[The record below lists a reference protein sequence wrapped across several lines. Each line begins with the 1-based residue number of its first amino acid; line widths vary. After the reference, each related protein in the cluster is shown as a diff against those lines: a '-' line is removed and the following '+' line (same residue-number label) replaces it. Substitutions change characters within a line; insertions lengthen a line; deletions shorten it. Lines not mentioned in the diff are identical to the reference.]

1 MIGILFRINQIQRKL
16 ADIKISQTDSLFA
29 EAGDVW
35 EELVE
40 NLRQEG
46 EVARHA
52 VAQPQCLRPSTALCC
67 YREWLEGSKS
77 FILLDFETILK

>member
-16 ADIKISQTDSLFA
+16 ADAKISQTDSLFA

-52 VAQPQCLRPSTALCC
+52 VAQVTVLQLLHVPPVRYFLVISNIF
-67 YREWLEGSKS
+67 S
-77 FILLDFETILK
+77 FS

>member
-1 MIGILFRINQIQRKL
+1 MIGFLFRINQIQRKL
-16 ADIKISQTDSLFA
+16 ADAKISQADSLFA
-29 EAGDVW
+29 EAGDVG

-52 VAQPQCLRPSTALCC
+52 VAQVAVLQ
-67 YREWLEGSKS
+67 
-77 FILLDFETILK
+77 LLHVPPAQYFLVISDIFSYS

>member
-16 ADIKISQTDSLFA
+16 ADTKISQTDSLFA

-52 VAQPQCLRPSTALCC
+52 VAQVTVLQLLHVPPVQYFLVISNIF
-67 YREWLEGSKS
+67 S
-77 FILLDFETILK
+77 FS